1 MIPLALKTSVIASVV
16 AVLFGAFQYALVHQ
30 AKENTAVYAVFCN
43 AGEEDRTPAINLGS
57 KKILSFS
64 STNSMVSKACTA
76 GRPASF

>member
-1 MIPLALKTSVIASVV
+1 MASHSVISTVGLVYELFSLIPLALKTSVIASVV

-57 KKILSFS
+57 
-64 STNSMVSKACTA
+64 
-76 GRPASF
+76 